1 MKKFHRVLFIVV
13 SVIAASS
20 YSVGAGDPKM
30 KYVKNAQ
37 EMEIESLGE
46 EGVNAF
52 LTDIVASDNPDAPI
66 ACGLFRMEKGKP
78 LVYTYTY
85 DEAKI
90 MLEGEMAVSDGSST
104 NQVKP
109 GDVLYFPKGT
119 TITFTSAS
127 SGLAF
132 YCGARKSEGT

>member
-1 MKKFHRVLFIVV
+1 MKKFHCFLFIAVPML
-13 SVIAASS
+13 AAS
-20 YSVGAGDPKM
+20 YSAGAGDLKI
-30 KYVKNAQ
+30 KHVKNAQ
-37 EMEIESLGE
+37 KMEIKSLGE

-78 LVYTYTY
+78 LKYTYTY

-90 MLEGEMAVSDGSST
+90 MLDGEMAVSDGSST
-104 NQVKP
+104 VHVKP
-109 GDVLYFPKGT
+109 GDVLYFPKG
-119 TITFTSAS
+119 IDVTFTSDS

-132 YCGARKSEGT
+132 YCGARKSIGA